1 MEFYVKIFGAKRNEE
16 IDLLIREIRVDDA
29 EKFIN
34 LVKEVESKS
43 DFMLMEAE
51 ERKTT
56 PEQQQKQLEQF
67 EQQDNSTIFVAEE
80 KGELVGYLFAIGGT
94 VKRTK
99 HSAYLVIGILQEYR
113 GKGIGSK
120 LFDNVTKWAPKHN
133 VSRLELTV
141 VTENKA
147 GVALYK
153 KLGFE
158 IEGTKRNSLIINGT
172 NFDEYCM
179 SKLL

>member
-1 MEFYVKIFGAKRNEE
+1 
-16 IDLLIREIRVDDA
+16 LLIREIRIDDA
-29 EKFIN
+29 EDYMN

-43 DFMLMEAE
+43 DFMLMEAG

-56 PEQQQKQLEQF
+56 PEQQQKQLERL
-67 EQQDNSTIFVAEE
+67 EQQNNSTIFVAEE
-80 KGELVGYLFAIGGT
+80 KGELVGYLIAIGGT

-99 HSAYLVIGILQEYR
+99 HSAYLVIGVLQECR
-113 GKGIGSK
+113 GKGIGTE
-120 LFDNVTKWAPKHN
+120 LFDKVTKWGPKHN

-153 KLGFE
+153 KSGFD
-158 IEGTKRNSLIINGT
+158 IEGTKRNSLIINGKT
-172 NFDEYCM
+172 YDEYCM

>member
-1 MEFYVKIFGAKRNEE
+1 M
-16 IDLLIREIRVDDA
+16 LIREIRIDDG
-29 EKFIN
+29 ENFIN
-34 LVKEVESKS
+34 LVKEVERKS
-43 DFMLMEAE
+43 DFMLMEAG

-56 PEQQQKQLEQF
+56 PEQQQKQLERF
-67 EQQDNSTIFVAEE
+67 EQQNNSTIFVAEE
-80 KGELVGYLFAIGGT
+80 KGKLVGYLIAIGGT

-99 HSAYLVIGILQEYR
+99 HCAYLVIGILQEYR

-120 LFDNVTKWAPKHN
+120 LFDKVIKWAPKHN

-147 GVALYK
+147 GLALYK
-153 KLGFE
+153 KSGFD
-158 IEGTKRNSLIINGT
+158 IEGTKRNSININGT

>member
-1 MEFYVKIFGAKRNEE
+1 M
-16 IDLLIREIRVDDA
+16 LIREIRIDDL
-29 EKFIN
+29 ENYMN

-43 DFMLMEAE
+43 DFMLMEAG

-56 PEQQQKQLEQF
+56 AEQQLKQLERL
-67 EQQDNSTIFVAEE
+67 EQQNNSTIFVAEE
-80 KGELVGYLFAIGGT
+80 KGKLVGYLIAIGGT

-99 HSAYLVIGILQEYR
+99 HSAYLVIGVLQECR
-113 GKGIGSK
+113 GKGIGTE
-120 LFDNVTKWAPKHN
+120 LFDKVIKWAPKHN

-153 KLGFE
+153 KSRFD
-158 IEGTKRNSLIINGT
+158 IEGTKRNSLIINGRT
-172 NFDEYCM
+172 YDEYCM

>member
-1 MEFYVKIFGAKRNEE
+1 M
-16 IDLLIREIRVDDA
+16 LIREIRIDDA
-29 EKFIN
+29 EDYMN

-43 DFMLMEAE
+43 DFMLMEAG

-56 PEQQQKQLEQF
+56 AEQQLKQLERL
-67 EQQDNSTIFVAEE
+67 EQQNNSTIFVAEE
-80 KGELVGYLFAIGGT
+80 KGKLVGYLIAIGGT

-99 HSAYLVIGILQEYR
+99 HSAYLVIGVLQECR
-113 GKGIGSK
+113 GKGIGTE
-120 LFDNVTKWAPKHN
+120 LFDKVIKWAPKHN

-153 KLGFE
+153 KSGFD
-158 IEGTKRNSLIINGT
+158 IAGTKRNSLIINGRT
-172 NFDEYCM
+172 YDEYCM

>member
-1 MEFYVKIFGAKRNEE
+1 MV
-16 IDLLIREIRVDDA
+16 IREIRVEDA
-29 EKFIN
+29 ETFIH

-43 DFMLMEAE
+43 DFMLMEAS

-56 PEQQQKQLEQF
+56 SDQQRKQLERF
-67 EQQDNSTIFVAEE
+67 EQQNNSTIFVAEE
-80 KGELVGYLFAIGGT
+80 KGKLVGYVIAIGGT

-113 GKGIGSK
+113 AKGIGTQ
-120 LFDNVTKWAPKHN
+120 LFDNVTNWAPKHN
-133 VSRLELTV
+133 ISRLELTV

-153 KLGFE
+153 KSGFD
-158 IEGTKRNSLIINGT
+158 IEGTRRNSLIINGRSY
-172 NFDEYCM
+172 DEYCM